1 MKIDNGVNYSVI
13 SDNINENILD
23 YFKEYT
29 IIKNDINYNDL
40 VEFLN
45 TFNSRRIILF
55 DVLRFFNMEQKNKIL
70 DLLKLRKINFVNV
83 TSDMEEVLYADYVFV
98 LNNTKVVMEGN
109 TLGVL
114 NNEKKLKRMG
124 FALPFVVDLSM
135 QLKLYGTLD
144 NIETD
149 MKVLVDKLWN

>member
-29 IIKNDINYNDL
+29 IIKNDIKYNDL
-40 VEFLN
+40 IEFLN

>member
-23 YFKEYT
+23 YFNEYT
-29 IIKNDINYNDL
+29 IIKNDIKYNDL
-40 VEFLN
+40 IEFLN

-83 TSDMEEVLYADYVFV
+83 TSDMEEVLYTDYLYV

>member
-1 MKIDNGVNYSVI
+1 MKIDYGVNYSVI
-13 SDNINENILD
+13 SDNISENILD

-29 IIKNDINYNDL
+29 IIKNDIKYNDL
-40 VEFLN
+40 IEFLN

-83 TSDMEEVLYADYVFV
+83 TSDMEEVLYADYLFV

>member
-1 MKIDNGVNYSVI
+1 MKIDNGINYSVI

-23 YFKEYT
+23 YFNEYT
-29 IIKNDINYNDL
+29 IIKNDIKYNDL
-40 VEFLN
+40 IEFLN

-70 DLLKLRKINFVNV
+70 DLLKLRKINFVNI
-83 TSDMEEVLYADYVFV
+83 TSDIEEVLYTDYLYV